1 MANYKI
7 TNYTGSEI
15 ITRDDA
21 KAFLRVDFDTDDT
34 YIDELIKMARLKVTR
49 DTHSPVV
56 LTEVTE
62 YFSDFPNTKDSIQRL
77 QFSGTLKTGS
87 SYSEVKYFDT
97 LNTTK
102 TLTDGTDYIL
112 VSHQGL
118 CKVKFINT
126 FNVYDRPDAVSIKYN
141 VSPTNE
147 DEDVLRIAMLML
159 IQHFYD
165 NRSPVSYLRVTEM
178 PLGYKNLITQYKNYI
193 W

>member
-7 TNYTGSEI
+7 TNYTGDEI

-49 DTHSPVV
+49 DTHTPVV

-62 YFSDFPNTKDSIQRL
+62 TFEDFPTTKDCIQKL
-77 QFSGTLKTGS
+77 QFSGTLKTGA
-87 SYSEVKYFDT
+87 SYSTIKYYDT
-97 LNTTK
+97 LNTTQ
-102 TLTDGTDYIL
+102 TLTFGTDYIL
-112 VSHQGL
+112 ISHQGL
-118 CKVKFINT
+118 CKVQFINT
-126 FNVYDRPDAVSIKYN
+126 FSVYDRPDAVSIKYQT
-141 VSPTNE
+141 SPTNE
-147 DEDVLRIAMLML
+147 DDDVLRIAMLML

-178 PLGYKNLITQYKNYI
+178 PLGYKNLINQYKNFI